1 MVRDGAK
8 CFSYTHEDVRSCAPT
23 TETDIG
29 DRAQM
34 QAQMD
39 AMAKHYAACN
49 VDVVVED
56 ELSNGEH
63 DSDRM
68 RKLNGVVSSIK
79 ADRAR
84 LLGEIQALKEEQTLG
99 IVELSRESDER
110 VAKVVDKTQVAAKV
124 AEKKILELQA
134 KITQLAE
141 ENSTLTK
148 ARAEADRS
156 KAEQDLLFGNDRKT
170 LEARVKLHEMSAKS
184 AADKLAGSVPSKPAL
199 DAESARI

>member
-1 MVRDGAK
+1 
-8 CFSYTHEDVRSCAPT
+8 
-23 TETDIG
+23 
-29 DRAQM
+29 
-34 QAQMD
+34 
-39 AMAKHYAACN
+39 
-49 VDVVVED
+49 
-56 ELSNGEH
+56 
-63 DSDRM
+63 
-68 RKLNGVVSSIK
+68 

-184 AADKLAGSVPSKPAL
+184 AADKLSVLQKSAARERETTEKAHAKQVEDLERRLSDKTIECRKVLRTSEESSSLVNRLDDVIEQMRTEKQALQFENISRRKKLVGLQCALAVACRQHSK
-199 DAESARI
+199 